1 VADEAPNL
9 SRRRRRSGRRGFRG
23 TTVWDWLPIVGVFLI
38 PVVIALGTWA
48 ITWQQG
54 KLEQRRVLEER
65 YLAGERARDEALQT
79 YLSEMSSLLLEEDLR
94 ASERGSEVRTLARAR
109 TLTVLEML
117 DPERRA
123 EAMQFLDEAN
133 LVHTTPSKPKVPVIS
148 LEGAN
153 LIGTDLENANFT
165 GAKLEGADLRGTDL
179 RRAYLT
185 DGWLIYT
192 DLSGADLEN
201 ADLSGVHLHVAD
213 FRGADLR
220 GATGITN
227 EELAQQAESLEGA
240 TMPNGQKYEEWL
252 KDREGPGD
260 DGEIGGSS

>member
-1 VADEAPNL
+1 L
-9 SRRRRRSGRRGFRG
+9 RGK
-23 TTVWDWLPIVGVFLI
+23 TLWDWLPIVGAFLI
-38 PVVIALGTWA
+38 PVVIVLGTWA

-54 KLEQRRVLEER
+54 KLEQRRVLQER
-65 YLAGERARDEALQT
+65 YLAGERARDEALQS
-79 YLSEMSSLLLEEDLR
+79 YLSEMGSLLLEEDLR
-94 ASERGSEVRTLARAR
+94 DSERGSEVRTVARAR

-117 DPERRA
+117 DPERKS

-133 LVHTTPSKPKVPVIS
+133 LLHTTPSKPKVPLIS

-153 LIGTDLENANFT
+153 LIGTDLQNANFT

-179 RRAYLT
+179 RGAYLT

-192 DLSGADLEN
+192 DLSGADLQN

-220 GATGITN
+220 GAIGITGQ
-227 EELAQQAESLEGA
+227 ELADYGCILEGA
-240 TMPNGQKYEEWL
+240 TMPNGQNYEEWL
-252 KDREGPGD
+252 KDK
-260 DGEIGGSS
+260 

>member
-1 VADEAPNL
+1 VADEAPNV
-9 SRRRRRSGRRGFRG
+9 SRRRRRSGRWGFRG
-23 TTVWDWLPIVGVFLI
+23 TTVSDWLPIVGVFLI
-38 PVVIALGTWA
+38 PISIALGTWA

-79 YLSEMSSLLLEEDLR
+79 YLSEMGSLLLEEDLR
-94 ASERGSEVRTLARAR
+94 DSERGSEVRTLARAR

-117 DPERRA
+117 DPERKS

-133 LVHTTPSKPKVPVIS
+133 LVHTTPSKPKVPVIP
-148 LEGAN
+148 LEGVN
-153 LIGTDLENANFT
+153 LAGADLWGANFT
-165 GAKLEGADLRGTDL
+165 GAHLESANLAGADLR
-179 RRAYLT
+179 RANLT

-201 ADLSGVHLHVAD
+201 ADLSGVHLHAAD
-213 FRGADLR
+213 FRRADLR
-220 GATGITN
+220 GAIGITN
-227 EELAQQAESLEGA
+227 EELEQQAISLEGA

-252 KDREGPGD
+252 NNKDRGEEGENSGT
-260 DGEIGGSS
+260 S

>member
-1 VADEAPNL
+1 MADEAPNV
-9 SRRRRRSGRRGFRG
+9 SRRRRRSDRWGFRG
-23 TTVWDWLPIVGVFLI
+23 KTLWDWLPIVGAFLVL
-38 PVVIALGTWA
+38 VVIALGMWA
-48 ITWQQG
+48 ITWHQG
-54 KLEQRRVLEER
+54 KLEQRRVLQER

-79 YLSEMSSLLLEEDLR
+79 YLSEMGSLLLEEDLR
-94 ASERGSEVRTLARAR
+94 VSEKGSEVRTLARAR

-117 DPERRA
+117 DPERKS

-133 LVHTTPSKPKVPVIS
+133 LLHTSPSKPKVPLIS

-153 LIGTDLENANFT
+153 LIGTDLQNANFT
-165 GAKLEGADLRGTDL
+165 GAKLEGADLRATDL

-192 DLSGADLEN
+192 DLSGADLQK

-220 GATGITN
+220 GAIGITGQ
-227 EELAQQAESLEGA
+227 ELADYGCILEGA

-252 KDREGPGD
+252 KDK
-260 DGEIGGSS
+260 

>member
-1 VADEAPNL
+1 MADEAPNL
-9 SRRRRRSGRRGFRG
+9 STRRSTRRRRSALWGLRGK
-23 TTVWDWLPIVGVFLI
+23 TLWDWLPIVGAFLI
-38 PVVIALGTWA
+38 PVVIVLGTWA

-54 KLEQRRVLEER
+54 KLEQRRVLQER
-65 YLAGERARDEALQT
+65 YLAGERARDEALQS
-79 YLSEMSSLLLEEDLR
+79 YLSEMGSLLLEEDLR
-94 ASERGSEVRTLARAR
+94 DSERGSEVRTVARAR

-117 DPERRA
+117 DPERKS

-133 LVHTTPSKPKVPVIS
+133 LLHTTPSKPKVPLIS

-153 LIGTDLENANFT
+153 LIGTDLQNANFT

-179 RRAYLT
+179 RGAYLT

-192 DLSGADLEN
+192 DLSGADLQN

-220 GATGITN
+220 GAIGITGQ
-227 EELAQQAESLEGA
+227 ELADYGCILEGA
-240 TMPNGQKYEEWL
+240 TMPNGQNYEEWL
-252 KDREGPGD
+252 KDK
-260 DGEIGGSS
+260 

>member
-1 VADEAPNL
+1 L
-9 SRRRRRSGRRGFRG
+9 RGK
-23 TTVWDWLPIVGVFLI
+23 TLWDWLPIVGAFLI
-38 PVVIALGTWA
+38 PVVIVLGTWA

-54 KLEQRRVLEER
+54 KLEQRRVLQER
-65 YLAGERARDEALQT
+65 YLAGERARDEALQS
-79 YLSEMSSLLLEEDLR
+79 YLSEMGSLLLEEDLR
-94 ASERGSEVRTLARAR
+94 DSERGSEVRTVARAR

-117 DPERRA
+117 DPERRS

-133 LVHTTPSKPKVPVIS
+133 LLHTTPSKPKVPLIS

-153 LIGTDLENANFT
+153 LIGTDLQNANFT

-179 RRAYLT
+179 RGAYLT

-192 DLSGADLEN
+192 DLSGADLQN

-220 GATGITN
+220 GAIGITGQ
-227 EELAQQAESLEGA
+227 ELADYGCILEGA
-240 TMPNGQKYEEWL
+240 TMPNSQNYEEWL
-252 KDREGPGD
+252 KDK
-260 DGEIGGSS
+260 

>member
-1 VADEAPNL
+1 MADEAPNV
-9 SRRRRRSGRRGFRG
+9 SRRRRRSDRWGFRG
-23 TTVWDWLPIVGVFLI
+23 KTLWDWLPIVGAFLVL
-38 PVVIALGTWA
+38 VVIALGTWA
-48 ITWQQG
+48 ITWHQG
-54 KLEQRRVLEER
+54 KLEQRRVLQER

-79 YLSEMSSLLLEEDLR
+79 YLSEMGSLLLEEDLR
-94 ASERGSEVRTLARAR
+94 DSERGSEVRTVARAR

-117 DPERRA
+117 DPERKS

-153 LIGTDLENANFT
+153 LA
-165 GAKLEGADLRGTDL
+165 GADLR
-179 RRAYLT
+179 RANLSE
-185 DGWLIYT
+185 GWLLFT

-220 GATGITN
+220 GAIGITGQ
-227 EELAQQAESLEGA
+227 ELADYGCILEGA
-240 TMPNGQKYEEWL
+240 TMPNGQKYE
-252 KDREGPGD
+252 D
-260 DGEIGGSS
+260 

>member
-1 VADEAPNL
+1 MADEAPNVG
-9 SRRRRRSGRRGFRG
+9 RRRRRSGRWGFRG

-38 PVVIALGTWA
+38 TVVIALGTWA

-65 YLAGERARDEALQT
+65 YLAGEQARDEALQT
-79 YLSEMSSLLLEEDLR
+79 YLSEMGSLLLEEDLR
-94 ASERGSEVRTLARAR
+94 VSERGSEVRTLARAR

-117 DPERRA
+117 DPERKS

-133 LVHTTPSKPKVPVIS
+133 LLHTTPSKPKVPLIS

-153 LIGTDLENANFT
+153 LIGTELQNANFT

-179 RRAYLT
+179 RGAYLT

-192 DLSGADLEN
+192 DLSGAELQK

-220 GATGITN
+220 GAIGITGQ
-227 EELAQQAESLEGA
+227 ELADYGCILEGA
-240 TMPNGQKYEEWL
+240 TMPNGQNYEEWL
-252 KDREGPGD
+252 KDK
-260 DGEIGGSS
+260 

>member
-1 VADEAPNL
+1 VADEAPNV
-9 SRRRRRSGRRGFRG
+9 SRRRRRSGRWGFRG
-23 TTVWDWLPIVGVFLI
+23 TTVRDWLPIVGAFLI

-54 KLEQRRVLEER
+54 KLEQRRVLQQR

-79 YLSEMSSLLLEEDLR
+79 YLSEMGSLLLEEDLR
-94 ASERGSEVRTLARAR
+94 VSERGSEVRTLARAR

-117 DPERRA
+117 DPERKS

-153 LIGTDLENANFT
+153 LA
-165 GAKLEGADLRGTDL
+165 GADLRQANL
-179 RRAYLT
+179 S
-185 DGWLIYT
+185 DGWLLFT

-201 ADLSGVHLHVAD
+201 ADLSGVHLHVVD
-213 FRGADLR
+213 FREADLR
-220 GATGITN
+220 GAIGITN
-227 EELAQQAESLEGA
+227 EELEQQAESLEGA
-240 TMPNGQKYEEWL
+240 TMPNGQKYE
-252 KDREGPGD
+252 D
-260 DGEIGGSS
+260 

>member
-1 VADEAPNL
+1 VADEAPNVSRRR
-9 SRRRRRSGRRGFRG
+9 SRRRRRSGRWGFRG
-23 TTVWDWLPIVGVFLI
+23 TTVRDWLPIVGAFLI

-54 KLEQRRVLEER
+54 KLEQRRVLEQR

-79 YLSEMSSLLLEEDLR
+79 YLSEMGSLLLEEDLR
-94 ASERGSEVRTLARAR
+94 VSERGSEVRTLARAR

-117 DPERRA
+117 DPERKS

-153 LIGTDLENANFT
+153 LA
-165 GAKLEGADLRGTDL
+165 GTDL
-179 RRAYLT
+179 RRANLS
-185 DGWLIYT
+185 DGWLLFT

-201 ADLSGVHLHVAD
+201 ADLSGVHLHVVD
-213 FRGADLR
+213 FREADLR
-220 GATGITN
+220 GAIGITN
-227 EELAQQAESLEGA
+227 EELEQQAESLEGA
-240 TMPNGQKYEEWL
+240 TMPNGQKYE
-252 KDREGPGD
+252 D
-260 DGEIGGSS
+260 

>member
-1 VADEAPNL
+1 MADEAPNL
-9 SRRRRRSGRRGFRG
+9 STRRSTRRRRSALWGLRGK
-23 TTVWDWLPIVGVFLI
+23 TLWDWLPIVGALLI
-38 PVVIALGTWA
+38 AVVIALGTWA

-54 KLEQRRVLEER
+54 KLEQRRLLQER

-79 YLSEMSSLLLEEDLR
+79 YLSEMGSLLLEEDLR
-94 ASERGSEVRTLARAR
+94 DSERGSEVRTVARAR

-117 DPERRA
+117 DPERKS

-133 LVHTTPSKPKVPVIS
+133 LLHTSPSKPKVPLIS

-153 LIGTDLENANFT
+153 LA
-165 GAKLEGADLRGTDL
+165 GADL

-185 DGWLIYT
+185 DGWLLFT
-192 DLSGADLEN
+192 DLSGADLQK

-220 GATGITN
+220 GAIGITGQ
-227 EELAQQAESLEGA
+227 ELADYGCILEGA

-252 KDREGPGD
+252 KDK
-260 DGEIGGSS
+260 

>member
-1 VADEAPNL
+1 VADEAPNVSRRQ
-9 SRRRRRSGRRGFRG
+9 SRRRRRSGRWGFRG
-23 TTVWDWLPIVGVFLI
+23 KTVWDWLPIVGAFLI
-38 PVVIALGTWA
+38 PVVIVLGTWA

-65 YLAGERARDEALQT
+65 YLAGERARDEVLQT
-79 YLSEMSSLLLEEDLR
+79 YLSEMGSLLLEEDLR
-94 ASERGSEVRTLARAR
+94 DSERGSEVRTLARAR
-109 TLTVLEML
+109 TLMVLEML
-117 DPERRA
+117 DPERKS

-179 RRAYLT
+179 RRADLT
-185 DGWLIYT
+185 DGWLIYA

-201 ADLSGVHLHVAD
+201 ADLSGVHLFVVD
-213 FRGADLR
+213 FREANLR
-220 GATGITN
+220 GAIGITN
-227 EELAQQAESLEGA
+227 EELEQQAESLEGA
-240 TMPNGQKYEEWL
+240 TMPNGQKYE
-252 KDREGPGD
+252 D
-260 DGEIGGSS
+260 